1 MSNHIYNISHTV
13 APMLYGE
20 RMHHGAALHDAR
32 CNFLFFCKFI
42 YKYLPPWL

>member
-13 APMLYGE
+13 A
-20 RMHHGAALHDAR
+20 HHGAAQAPNAR

-42 YKYLPPWL
+42 YKYLPHLL